1 MIKKWN
7 LLNVAS
13 AAAAFHFCFTIF
25 SSFFFVMVII
35 FIESLLFLLS
45 PAAAASQQWALL
57 FLLCYST
64 TTTILMSS
72 LCQYTID
79 GKKESCFLTQNS
91 PVFLLGCCYYSLR
104 CIHAAHHD
112 DRCWRKGDKP
122 LRKNIRP
129 FHNLRNMTDGN
140 DYGGELPQ
148 HIVEGKRRNQPR
160 LGCRRRNGK
169 KCMKICGRCF
179 SSNSPFFVL
188 LLFLHCD
195 PKMTPNLWRKKLKVV
210 ELGPA
215 CFGWWVQAEHTD
227 SGYWNCRSCCSPAG
241 ENEAITRRME
251 NELD

>member
-1 MIKKWN
+1 MQPMTIGVDEKETNLYGKISGHSTIYVIWRTVMIMGEKK
-7 LLNVAS
+7 
-13 AAAAFHFCFTIF
+13 
-25 SSFFFVMVII
+25 
-35 FIESLLFLLS
+35 
-45 PAAAASQQWALL
+45 
-57 FLLCYST
+57 
-64 TTTILMSS
+64 
-72 LCQYTID
+72 
-79 GKKESCFLTQNS
+79 
-91 PVFLLGCCYYSLR
+91 
-104 CIHAAHHD
+104 
-112 DRCWRKGDKP
+112 
-122 LRKNIRP
+122 
-129 FHNLRNMTDGN
+129 
-140 DYGGELPQ
+140 LPQ
-148 HIVEGKRRNQPR
+148 HIVEGKRRNPPR

-227 SGYWNCRSCCSPAG
+227 SGYWSCRSCCSPAG